1 MSEFLLRLP
10 AAVLA
15 FLVIVIAT
23 IGAWLLPP
31 HLQNPVLG
39 NFAVL
44 AALAPPF
51 LLPWSLFAGR
61 AGRWFLVAWTSAA
74 TVIVTARVGYLLIWL
89 YPRYEFGNYLLVTTP
104 LVLLAVPL
112 WLATWAALSRDA
124 AAARRV

>member
-1 MSEFLLRLP
+1 MPELLLRLP

-15 FLVIVIAT
+15 FLVIVIAA

-44 AALAPPF
+44 AALASPF
-51 LLPWSLFAGR
+51 LLPWSLFPGR
-61 AGRWFLVAWTSAA
+61 AGRWFLTAWTSAA

-89 YPRYEFGNYLLVTTP
+89 YPRNDIGRYILIASP
-104 LVLLAVPL
+104 LVFLALPL
-112 WLATWAALSRDA
+112 WLATWAAVSRDA
-124 AAARRV
+124 QTVRQV